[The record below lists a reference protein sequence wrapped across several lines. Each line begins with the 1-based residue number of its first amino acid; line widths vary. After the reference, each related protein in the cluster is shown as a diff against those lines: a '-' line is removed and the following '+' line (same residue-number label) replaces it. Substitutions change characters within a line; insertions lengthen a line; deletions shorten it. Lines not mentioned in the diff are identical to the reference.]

1 MTNQK
6 SSSRTSASGS
16 QPETTHFIKYE
27 PHLAEE
33 LKQKKPANCRVSG
46 RLLSVLYNRL
56 LFWSKYS
63 KHLGKDGKRY
73 FWKSITELSEEISY
87 STKQIERAL
96 YVLVELGLIIRDK
109 LHKKFYKQVWFYHL
123 PKSPHTADI
132 ETNTSTLR
140 GSRNYNGTETRT
152 KHHQNIHQAS
162 APIGAGA
169 PPRTGRSAVVVPTA
183 PKGAGVGSVPAPA
196 SNASMEREVRDRN
209 RENVCFLNQKKNH
222 IKKNTLWEIVEKC
235 ELYGQQG
242 IEKIINGGRKPTGLG
257 FG

>member
-1 MTNQK
+1 V
-6 SSSRTSASGS
+6 S

-56 LFWSKYS
+56 LFWSRYS
-63 KHLGKDGKRY
+63 KHKGADGKRY

-96 YVLVELGLIIRDK
+96 YVLLELGLIIRDK
-109 LHKKFYKQVWFYHL
+109 LAKHYYRQVWFYHL

-132 ETNTSTLR
+132 ETNTSTHR
-140 GSRNYNGTETRT
+140 SNRSTNGTETRN
-152 KHHQNIHQAS
+152 KHQQNIHHSS
-162 APIGAGA
+162 ATGAGA
-169 PPRTGRSAVVVPTA
+169 PPRTGRSAVGA
-183 PKGAGVGSVPAPA
+183 PVAPMSAGVGSVPAPA
-196 SNASMEREVRDRN
+196 PNSSIQREVRDRN
-209 RENVCFLNQKKNH
+209 RENVCMYQKNTPHKKNS
-222 IKKNTLWEIVEKC
+222 IWEIVEKC
-235 ELYGQQG
+235 DLYGIHG
-242 IEKIINGGRKPTGLG
+242 IENINEGRKSAGLG